1 MSGRWSRLSRSL
13 RGSGGAKGQRQDL
26 PADLRR
32 APAGAGRA
40 DLHIH
45 SAASDGLDGVSA
57 ILAAVEARGD
67 LDVIA
72 ITDHDRIDAALAAR
86 TLARHR
92 AYRTEIVVGEEV
104 TTRGGHLLALFIE
117 ERIPPL
123 RAMSESIG
131 MVHEQGGIAIP
142 AHPLVPYPLCVQGW
156 TLRRLLAAADPR
168 VRPDALETFNPT
180 TAWRRWHPRVVAFT
194 ESHGLAG
201 VGNSDAHLVGQI
213 GQGWTSFQGTTG
225 ADLRAAIAERRTVWH
240 GAFYPPL
247 AQVGMVGRQY
257 EKKARDLSADLR
269 GRLLRRG
276 MGRDLGYPG
285 GERRPPVLILPEI
298 EGQGR

>member
-1 MSGRWSRLSRSL
+1 MSG
-13 RGSGGAKGQRQDL
+13 G
-26 PADLRR
+26 PE
-32 APAGAGRA
+32 GRA

-57 ILAAVEARGD
+57 ILTAVEARGD

-92 AYRTEIVVGEEV
+92 GLRLEVVAGEEV

-123 RAMSESIG
+123 RSMGATIG
-131 MVHEQGGIAIP
+131 LIHEQGGLAIP
-142 AHPLVPYPLCVQGW
+142 AHPLAPYPLCVQGW
-156 TLRRLLAAADPR
+156 TLRRLLASGDPR
-168 VRPDALETFNPT
+168 TRPDGLETFNPT

-194 ESHGLAG
+194 QAHGLAG
-201 VGNSDAHLVGQI
+201 VGNSDAHLIGQI
-213 GQGWTSFQGTTG
+213 GQGWTTFPGHT
-225 ADLRAAIAERRTVWH
+225 AEDLRAAILERQTAWH
-240 GAFYPPL
+240 GTFYPPL
-247 AQVGMVGRQY
+247 AQVTMVGRQY
-257 EKKARDLSADLR
+257 RKKAADLGAEMG

-276 MGRDLGYPG
+276 TGRDLGYPG
-285 GERRPPVLILPEI
+285 GRLRPPRLLLPPAE
-298 EGQGR
+298 EAEP

>member
-1 MSGRWSRLSRSL
+1 MTPMLVPSARS
-13 RGSGGAKGQRQDL
+13 ADDL
-26 PADLRR
+26 DRP
-32 APAGAGRA
+32 PAGAGRA

-92 AYRTEIVVGEEV
+92 GYRAEVIVGQEV
-104 TTRGGHLLALFIE
+104 TTRGGHLLALFVE
-117 ERIPPL
+117 ERLPPL
-123 RAMSESIG
+123 RSMGETIG
-131 MVHEQGGIAIP
+131 LIHEQGGLAVP
-142 AHPLVPYPLCVQGW
+142 AHPLAPYPLCVQAW
-156 TLRRLLAAADPR
+156 TLRRLLGAADTR
-168 VRPDALETFNPT
+168 IRPDALEAFNPT

-194 ESHGLAG
+194 EAHGLAG
-201 VGNSDAHLVGQI
+201 IGASDAHLIGQI
-213 GQGWTSFQGTTG
+213 GQGWTSFPGRG
-225 ADLRAAIAERRTVWH
+225 AEDLRAAVLERRTAWH

-247 AQVGMVGRQY
+247 AQVTMVGRQY
-257 EKKARDLSADLR
+257 RKKARDLQADVG

-276 MGRDLGYPG
+276 TGRDLGYPG
-285 GERRPPVLILPEI
+285 GRSRPPRLVLSDAE
-298 EGQGR
+298 ERER